1 MCTSLLTSLFRSDAV
16 VPDNLVVATP
26 ALRKKCSKIRGTAG
40 PRRARLIREIAKQK
54 KTLTSKIGFV
64 NDPVPAV
71 PDPVRPTPDPV
82 PPVRDATPPPTAR
95 ADNLIVPPPEVPST
109 SED

>member
-1 MCTSLLTSLFRSDAV
+1 MTSLFSSEVV
-16 VPDNLVVATP
+16 VPDKLVAETP
-26 ALRKKCSKIRGTAG
+26 ALRKKCSKIRES

-54 KTLTSKIGFV
+54 KSSTSKIGYV
-64 NDPVPAV
+64 NDPVP
-71 PDPVRPTPDPV
+71 PTPDPV
-82 PPVRDATPPPTAR
+82 PPVPVRDATPPPTAR